1 MHPIM
6 VAQLNKRNNHMN
18 RLNSQALTSIRKMV
32 LHMSHPAEQLVTA
45 SQAVLNFSKGNID
58 ITGLERALNIELTA
72 DESVKVMGEV
82 MGNLLPVNEPPAST
96 QIKLR
101 PLQTAILVNK
111 VFCHATEPDA
121 MLDLLNDWSNGHIT
135 TEQFQG
141 TIRAAGEPN
150 HEQIMKWLWLA
161 VEL

>member
-1 MHPIM
+1 
-6 VAQLNKRNNHMN
+6 MN
-18 RLNSQALTSIRKMV
+18 RMHSQALATIKRIVMGMNHTPLQIADV
-32 LHMSHPAEQLVTA
+32 
-45 SQAVLNFSKGNID
+45 SQAVDRFDNGVIGNSHLKTILNYNLTPAESAKLMD
-58 ITGLERALNIELTA
+58 SITA
-72 DESVKVMGEV
+72 
-82 MGNLLPVNEPPAST
+82 NLLPVNEPPAST

-150 HEQIMKWLWLA
+150 HEQIMEWVWKA